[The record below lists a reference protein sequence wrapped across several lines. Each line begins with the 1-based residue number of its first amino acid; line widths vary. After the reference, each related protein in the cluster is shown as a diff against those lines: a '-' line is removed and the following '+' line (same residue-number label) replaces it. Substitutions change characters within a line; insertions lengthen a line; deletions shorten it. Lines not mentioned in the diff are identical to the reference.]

1 MAREGAIMDSAAL
14 LDLTAVA
21 FVVMTTIASAYAF
34 VDWLW
39 LLGDRRYQKTA
50 PLREGETAE
59 DRAGLL
65 LAAEA
70 IIARQSALV
79 VALGFLILL
88 ALLVLFPS
96 PPQFQTLRQFAFRG
110 YGLLTAGTLLWFCR
124 AGRSKWH
131 DLVRRQIKRNGKH

>member
-1 MAREGAIMDSAAL
+1 MTSDTL
-14 LDLTAVA
+14 LDLSTVV
-21 FVVMTTIASAYAF
+21 FVVMISLASAYAF
-34 VDWLW
+34 ADWLW
-39 LLGDRRYQKTA
+39 LLDDRRYQKTA

-59 DRAGLL
+59 DRANLM

-110 YGLLTAGTLLWFCR
+110 YGLLTAGTLLAFCR

-131 DLVRRQIKRNGKH
+131 DLVRRQMRKNGKH